1 MKTLSL
7 PLFKEETQQLEKGEG
22 LGRKTLSL
30 PLFNVDGN
38 SMLMGIRGNASG
50 PTGCALLNE
59 TAPSQARHGLG
70 MSHHYRTLGARNKV
84 HPHAGSSPLP

>member
-1 MKTLSL
+1 MNALGTKEEERQQLENMRRNGTKTLSL

-38 SMLMGIRGNASG
+38 VMGCVLTSG
-50 PTGCALLNE
+50 MCPT
-59 TAPSQARHGLG
+59 R
-70 MSHHYRTLGARNKV
+70 
-84 HPHAGSSPLP
+84 